1 MSAVHTKAKGT
12 NDTLHYVFSTHGVP
26 TVLVVRTNK
35 TGDIVIKCKDFLSKN
50 MTLMDNSITFTE
62 EHYAYAIMFNR
73 VSEIAPGHMF
83 TYTYMY
89 LFGYII
95 FFFGK
100 KTCCYSLP
108 FSKVIYYMFFS
119 K

>member
-89 LFGYII
+89 LFGTSFKKKKNVLLYII
-95 FFFGK
+95 CFFLKIIMLTF
-100 KTCCYSLP
+100 
-108 FSKVIYYMFFS
+108 
-119 K
+119 